1 LTSPHVLISNRLHSL
16 KVADGIQHAIAAGV
30 PARINIS
37 VKLNAMLEAIV
48 MIACVLV

>member
-1 LTSPHVLISNRLHSL
+1 MSPHVLISNRLHSL
-16 KVADGIQHAIAAGV
+16 GV

-37 VKLNAMLEAIV
+37 VKLNAMLEAVV